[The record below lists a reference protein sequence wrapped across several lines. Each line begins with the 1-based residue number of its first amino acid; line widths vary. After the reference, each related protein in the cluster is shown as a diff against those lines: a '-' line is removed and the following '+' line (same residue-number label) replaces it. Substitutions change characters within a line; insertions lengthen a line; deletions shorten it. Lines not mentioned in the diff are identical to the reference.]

1 MRIAII
7 GSKGVPATYGGV
19 ERHVE
24 ELAKGLVK
32 KGHSV
37 TVYSRQWYTKY
48 DKD

>member
-32 KGHSV
+32 KDHSV
-37 TVYSRQWYTKY
+37 TVLFKTMVYKIW
-48 DKD
+48 